1 MAVIKAG
8 SSQFPFHITD
18 IAALLRLN
26 IRRRGPDFLYVDCPL
41 CGDHRGKLYLKTSRD
56 VWHCNYCQE
65 SGGMLALY
73 AKVYGISNADAYR
86 EICEALQTGD
96 YAPEYWAIYTP
107 NVTRTS
113 IYENPSI
120 VASNDGAHW
129 EAPVGLTNPIDPQP
143 SSTRYHNCDA
153 DMIYNPE
160 MDAMM
165 GYWNWADDQAGGV
178 GAEVRLRISYDG
190 VHWGIPVTYDAQT
203 RTWTKP
209 TTEEERQVVSGP
221 TDFIPAVTSSAR
233 YDMLSPTFVYD
244 SFRDIFMMWSNNT
257 GDVGYNNGQSNFVEL
272 RYSDDGITW
281 GQPTRVN
288 NFLGTNESGQ
298 QLAPWHQDVQYV
310 PELKE
315 FLCISQ
321 CFSGGNPDGSVLH
334 FTKSK
339 DGLNWE
345 PVGNKP
351 LLSPG
356 EDGSWDDF
364 QIYRSSFYYDPGE
377 EVGNGMIRVWYSA
390 LQKNT
395 NNILVADSSGNKT
408 LQAKDQDDRIW
419 RIGYASN
426 SYIAMMKSLMNDSE
440 YTVPALIPGTSMTL
454 TRDNANAKV
463 YAGDTTTVQAS
474 FLPEDTSDQLVKFSS
489 SDPSVATVNQHGVV
503 TTISAG
509 TVNIIGETREGLTA
523 TLELTVEPNVFSLIP
538 QSTMTASATSEHA
551 STSEGPAAYVLDGNS
566 STIWHTAYNPKVDLP
581 QTLTVSFGQTRTVGR
596 YVYTPRQVGT
606 NGIVTQY
613 ELYAVQGGG
622 EAVLIASGSWAED
635 HTDKIVTFDPVDA
648 TAIQLK
654 VIAGAGGFGTA
665 AEINV
670 YEYTGET
677 PELTYHLVDDRDASL
692 IYSGTW
698 HNDSSSTFLNGT
710 ARYTSDTNASVSF
723 TFTGTAIQWYGQNDT
738 NFGTAKVYI
747 DGILA
752 ETVNVN
758 GPMISQK
765 LLFSRTGL
773 PAGEHTIL
781 VVCTSAT
788 IDVDYFAYAN

>member
-1 MAVIKAG
+1 MYKRLK
-8 SSQFPFHITD
+8 SKLL
-18 IAALLRLN
+18 AATL
-26 IRRRGPDFLYVDCPL
+26 
-41 CGDHRGKLYLKTSRD
+41 T
-56 VWHCNYCQE
+56 
-65 SGGMLALY
+65 LALIPSAFTCTALAAEVTDPPLVKAASY
-73 AKVYGISNADAYR
+73 QDFPAYY
-86 EICEALQTGD
+86 EDSHHLSDQVTHPDVVIMGEAWNG
-96 YAPEYWAIYTP
+96 YRYWAIYTP
-107 NVTRTS
+107 NVMRIS

-120 VASNDGAHW
+120 VASNDGVHW
-129 EAPVGLTNPIDPQP
+129 EVPNGLTNPIDPQP

-190 VHWGIPVTYDAQT
+190 VHWGVPVTYDAET

-315 FLCISQ
+315 FLCFSQ
-321 CFSGGNPDGSVLH
+321 CFSGRNPDGSVLH

-364 QIYRSSFYYDPGE
+364 QIYRSSFYYEPGE

-538 QSTMTASATSEHA
+538 QSTMTASATSEHS
-551 STSEGPAAYVLDGNS
+551 STSEGPASYVLDGNS

-581 QTLTVSFGQTRTVGR
+581 QTLTVSFNQTRTVGR

-613 ELYAVQGGG
+613 ELYAVQDGG

-635 HTDKIVTFDPVDA
+635 HTDKVVTFDPVDA

-670 YEYTGET
+670 YEYANET
-677 PELTYHLVDDRDASL
+677 PELTYHIVDDRDASL
-692 IYSGTW
+692 VYSGTW
-698 HNDSSSTFLNGT
+698 HDDSASTFLDGT
-710 ARYTSDTNASVSF
+710 ARYTSDANASVSF

-738 NFGTAKVYI
+738 NFGAAKVYI

-765 LLFSRTGL
+765 LLFSKTGL

-781 VVCTSAT
+781 VVRTSAT

>member
-1 MAVIKAG
+1 MYKRLK
-8 SSQFPFHITD
+8 SKLL
-18 IAALLRLN
+18 AATL
-26 IRRRGPDFLYVDCPL
+26 
-41 CGDHRGKLYLKTSRD
+41 T
-56 VWHCNYCQE
+56 
-65 SGGMLALY
+65 LALIPSAFTCTALAAEVTDPPLVKAASY
-73 AKVYGISNADAYR
+73 QDFPAYY
-86 EICEALQTGD
+86 EDSHHLSDQVTHPDVVIMGEAWNG
-96 YAPEYWAIYTP
+96 YRYWAIYTP
-107 NVTRTS
+107 NVMRIS

-120 VASNDGAHW
+120 VASNDGVHW
-129 EAPVGLTNPIDPQP
+129 EVPNGLTNPIDPQP

-190 VHWGIPVTYDAQT
+190 VHWGVPVTYDAET

-315 FLCISQ
+315 FLCFSQ
-321 CFSGGNPDGSVLH
+321 CFSGRNPDGSVLH

-364 QIYRSSFYYDPGE
+364 QIYRSSFYYEPGE

-538 QSTMTASATSEHA
+538 QSTMTASATSEHS
-551 STSEGPAAYVLDGNS
+551 STSEGPASYVLDGNS
-566 STIWHTAYNPKVDLP
+566 STIWHTAYNPKVNLP
-581 QTLTVSFGQTRTVGR
+581 QTLTVSFNQTRTVGR

-613 ELYAVQGGG
+613 ELYAVQDGG

-635 HTDKIVTFDPVDA
+635 HTDKVVTFDPVDA

-670 YEYTGET
+670 YEYANVT
-677 PELTYHLVDDRDASL
+677 PELTYHIVDDRDASL
-692 IYSGTW
+692 VYSGTW
-698 HNDSSSTFLNGT
+698 HDDSASTFLDGT
-710 ARYTSDTNASVSF
+710 ARYTSDANASVSF

-765 LLFSRTGL
+765 ILFSKTGL

-781 VVCTSAT
+781 VVRTSAT

>member
-1 MAVIKAG
+1 
-8 SSQFPFHITD
+8 
-18 IAALLRLN
+18 
-26 IRRRGPDFLYVDCPL
+26 
-41 CGDHRGKLYLKTSRD
+41 
-56 VWHCNYCQE
+56 
-65 SGGMLALY
+65 
-73 AKVYGISNADAYR
+73 
-86 EICEALQTGD
+86 
-96 YAPEYWAIYTP
+96 
-107 NVTRTS
+107 
-113 IYENPSI
+113 
-120 VASNDGAHW
+120 
-129 EAPVGLTNPIDPQP
+129 
-143 SSTRYHNCDA
+143 
-153 DMIYNPE
+153 
-160 MDAMM
+160 
-165 GYWNWADDQAGGV
+165 
-178 GAEVRLRISYDG
+178 
-190 VHWGIPVTYDAQT
+190 
-203 RTWTKP
+203 
-209 TTEEERQVVSGP
+209 
-221 TDFIPAVTSSAR
+221 
-233 YDMLSPTFVYD
+233 MLSPTFVYD

-551 STSEGPAAYVLDGNS
+551 STSEGPASYVLDGNS

>member
-551 STSEGPAAYVLDGNS
+551 STSEGPASYVLDGNS

-648 TAIQLK
+648 ILMQLAGIHRMLGF
-654 VIAGAGGFGTA
+654 VERLLGLFTLFRVYGAGRNRLLILVKLAGVLPLLLGSGLRTGMGVAVCVRPADGRLRLLRLNDIFLRRCRAHSIARDFAACHADESA
-665 AEINV
+665 AEKACRCRASDPRFSGRRNRTV
-670 YEYTGET
+670 TAVASQCAADRAGRG
-677 PELTYHLVDDRDASL
+677 VDGAHGD
-692 IYSGTW
+692 
-698 HNDSSSTFLNGT
+698 HCF
-710 ARYTSDTNASVSF
+710 
-723 TFTGTAIQWYGQNDT
+723 
-738 NFGTAKVYI
+738 
-747 DGILA
+747 
-752 ETVNVN
+752 
-758 GPMISQK
+758 
-765 LLFSRTGL
+765 
-773 PAGEHTIL
+773 
-781 VVCTSAT
+781 
-788 IDVDYFAYAN
+788 

>member
-1 MAVIKAG
+1 MTA
-8 SSQFPFHITD
+8 
-18 IAALLRLN
+18 
-26 IRRRGPDFLYVDCPL
+26 
-41 CGDHRGKLYLKTSRD
+41 
-56 VWHCNYCQE
+56 W
-65 SGGMLALY
+65 
-73 AKVYGISNADAYR
+73 
-86 EICEALQTGD
+86 
-96 YAPEYWAIYTP
+96 
-107 NVTRTS
+107 
-113 IYENPSI
+113 
-120 VASNDGAHW
+120 
-129 EAPVGLTNPIDPQP
+129 
-143 SSTRYHNCDA
+143 
-153 DMIYNPE
+153 
-160 MDAMM
+160 
-165 GYWNWADDQAGGV
+165 
-178 GAEVRLRISYDG
+178 
-190 VHWGIPVTYDAQT
+190 YDAQT

-356 EDGSWDDF
+356 EDG
-364 QIYRSSFYYDPGE
+364 
-377 EVGNGMIRVWYSA
+377 
-390 LQKNT
+390 
-395 NNILVADSSGNKT
+395 
-408 LQAKDQDDRIW
+408 
-419 RIGYASN
+419 
-426 SYIAMMKSLMNDSE
+426 
-440 YTVPALIPGTSMTL
+440 
-454 TRDNANAKV
+454 
-463 YAGDTTTVQAS
+463 
-474 FLPEDTSDQLVKFSS
+474 
-489 SDPSVATVNQHGVV
+489 
-503 TTISAG
+503 
-509 TVNIIGETREGLTA
+509 
-523 TLELTVEPNVFSLIP
+523 
-538 QSTMTASATSEHA
+538 
-551 STSEGPAAYVLDGNS
+551 
-566 STIWHTAYNPKVDLP
+566 
-581 QTLTVSFGQTRTVGR
+581 
-596 YVYTPRQVGT
+596 
-606 NGIVTQY
+606 
-613 ELYAVQGGG
+613 
-622 EAVLIASGSWAED
+622 
-635 HTDKIVTFDPVDA
+635 
-648 TAIQLK
+648 
-654 VIAGAGGFGTA
+654 
-665 AEINV
+665 
-670 YEYTGET
+670 
-677 PELTYHLVDDRDASL
+677 
-692 IYSGTW
+692 
-698 HNDSSSTFLNGT
+698 
-710 ARYTSDTNASVSF
+710 
-723 TFTGTAIQWYGQNDT
+723 TAIQWYGQNDT

>member
-1 MAVIKAG
+1 M
-8 SSQFPFHITD
+8 
-18 IAALLRLN
+18 
-26 IRRRGPDFLYVDCPL
+26 
-41 CGDHRGKLYLKTSRD
+41 
-56 VWHCNYCQE
+56 
-65 SGGMLALY
+65 
-73 AKVYGISNADAYR
+73 
-86 EICEALQTGD
+86 
-96 YAPEYWAIYTP
+96 
-107 NVTRTS
+107 
-113 IYENPSI
+113 
-120 VASNDGAHW
+120 
-129 EAPVGLTNPIDPQP
+129 
-143 SSTRYHNCDA
+143 
-153 DMIYNPE
+153 
-160 MDAMM
+160 
-165 GYWNWADDQAGGV
+165 
-178 GAEVRLRISYDG
+178 
-190 VHWGIPVTYDAQT
+190 
-203 RTWTKP
+203 
-209 TTEEERQVVSGP
+209 
-221 TDFIPAVTSSAR
+221 
-233 YDMLSPTFVYD
+233 
-244 SFRDIFMMWSNNT
+244 
-257 GDVGYNNGQSNFVEL
+257 
-272 RYSDDGITW
+272 
-281 GQPTRVN
+281 
-288 NFLGTNESGQ
+288 
-298 QLAPWHQDVQYV
+298 
-310 PELKE
+310 
-315 FLCISQ
+315 
-321 CFSGGNPDGSVLH
+321 
-334 FTKSK
+334 
-339 DGLNWE
+339 
-345 PVGNKP
+345 
-351 LLSPG
+351 
-356 EDGSWDDF
+356 
-364 QIYRSSFYYDPGE
+364 
-377 EVGNGMIRVWYSA
+377 WYSA

-426 SYIAMMKSLMNDSE
+426 NYTAMMKSLMNDSE
-440 YTVPALIPGTSMTL
+440 YTVPALVAGTSMAL
-454 TRDNANAKV
+454 TTDAANAKV
-463 YAGDTTTVQAS
+463 YMGETATVCAS
-474 FLPEDTSDQLVKFSS
+474 FLPANTSDQLVKFST
-489 SDPSVATVNQHGVV
+489 SDTTVATVNQQGIV
-503 TTISAG
+503 TPVSTGS
-509 TVNIIGETREGLTA
+509 VSIIGQTQEGLTA

-551 STSEGPAAYVLDGNS
+551 STSEGPASYVLDGNS

-581 QTLTVSFGQTRTVGR
+581 QTLTVSFNQTRTVGR

-622 EAVLIASGSWAED
+622 EAVLIASGGWAED

>member
-1 MAVIKAG
+1 MYKRLKSKLLA
-8 SSQFPFHITD
+8 
-18 IAALLRLN
+18 AAL
-26 IRRRGPDFLYVDCPL
+26 
-41 CGDHRGKLYLKTSRD
+41 T
-56 VWHCNYCQE
+56 
-65 SGGMLALY
+65 LALIPSTFTCTALAAEVTDPPLVKATGY
-73 AKVYGISNADAYR
+73 QDFPAYYEDSHHLPNQVTHPDVVVR
-86 EICEALQTGD
+86 DEAWNG
-96 YAPEYWAIYTP
+96 YRYWAIYTP

-551 STSEGPAAYVLDGNS
+551 STSEGPVSYVLDGNS

-698 HNDSSSTFLNGT
+698 HNDSSTTFLNGT

>member
-1 MAVIKAG
+1 MYKRLKSKLLA
-8 SSQFPFHITD
+8 
-18 IAALLRLN
+18 AAL
-26 IRRRGPDFLYVDCPL
+26 
-41 CGDHRGKLYLKTSRD
+41 T
-56 VWHCNYCQE
+56 
-65 SGGMLALY
+65 LALIPSAFTCTALAAEVTDPPLVKAASY
-73 AKVYGISNADAYR
+73 QDFPAYY
-86 EICEALQTGD
+86 EDSHHLSDQVTHPDVVIMGEAWNG
-96 YAPEYWAIYTP
+96 YRYWAIYTP
-107 NVTRTS
+107 NVMRIS

-120 VASNDGAHW
+120 VASNDGVHW
-129 EAPVGLTNPIDPQP
+129 EVPNGLTNPIDPQP

-190 VHWGIPVTYDAQT
+190 VHWGVPVTYDAET

-272 RYSDDGITW
+272 RYSEDGITW
-281 GQPTRVN
+281 GAPTRVN

-315 FLCISQ
+315 FLCFSQ
-321 CFSGGNPDGSVLH
+321 CFSGRNPDGSVLH

-345 PVGNKP
+345 PVGNRP

-364 QIYRSSFYYDPGE
+364 QIYRSSFYYEPGE

-426 SYIAMMKSLMNDSE
+426 SYTAMMKSLMNDSE

-551 STSEGPAAYVLDGNS
+551 STSEGPASYVLDGNS

-581 QTLTVSFGQTRTVGR
+581 QTLTVSFNQTRTVGR

-613 ELYAVQGGG
+613 ELYAVQGSG

-723 TFTGTAIQWYGQNDT
+723 AFTGTAIQWYGQNDT

-765 LLFSRTGL
+765 RLFSRTGL

>member
-1 MAVIKAG
+1 MYKRLKSKLLAAVL
-8 SSQFPFHITD
+8 T
-18 IAALLRLN
+18 
-26 IRRRGPDFLYVDCPL
+26 
-41 CGDHRGKLYLKTSRD
+41 
-56 VWHCNYCQE
+56 
-65 SGGMLALY
+65 LALIPSAFTCTALAAEVTDPPLVKATGY
-73 AKVYGISNADAYR
+73 QDFPAYYEDSHHLPNQVTHPDVVVR
-86 EICEALQTGD
+86 GAAWNG
-96 YAPEYWAIYTP
+96 YRYWAIYTP

-244 SFRDIFMMWSNNT
+244 SFRDVFMMWSNNT

-272 RYSDDGITW
+272 RYSNDGITW
-281 GQPTRVN
+281 GAPTRVN
-288 NFLGTNESGQ
+288 NFLGTNERGQ

-364 QIYRSSFYYDPGE
+364 QIYRSSFYYEPGQ
-377 EVGNGMIRVWYSA
+377 EVGNGTIRVWYSA

-454 TRDNANAKV
+454 TTDAANAKI
-463 YAGDTTTVQAS
+463 YMGETATVCAS
-474 FLPEDTSDQLVKFSS
+474 FLPANTSDQLVKFST
-489 SDPSVATVNQHGVV
+489 SDTTVATVNQQGIV
-503 TTISAG
+503 TPVSTGS
-509 TVNIIGETREGLTA
+509 VSIIGQTQEGLTA

-551 STSEGPAAYVLDGNS
+551 STSEGPASYVLDGDS

-581 QTLTVSFGQTRTVGR
+581 QTLTVSFNRTRTVGR

-613 ELYAVQGGG
+613 ELYAVQETGTS
-622 EAVLIASGSWAED
+622 VLIASGNWAED
-635 HTDKIVTFDPVDA
+635 RTDKVVTFNPIDA

-670 YEYTGET
+670 YEYIGET

-781 VVCTSAT
+781 VVRTSAT

>member
-1 MAVIKAG
+1 MYKRLKSKLLA
-8 SSQFPFHITD
+8 
-18 IAALLRLN
+18 AAL
-26 IRRRGPDFLYVDCPL
+26 
-41 CGDHRGKLYLKTSRD
+41 T
-56 VWHCNYCQE
+56 
-65 SGGMLALY
+65 LALIPSTFTCTALAAEVTDPPLVKATGY
-73 AKVYGISNADAYR
+73 QDFPAYYEDSHHLPNQVTHPDVVVR
-86 EICEALQTGD
+86 DEAWNG
-96 YAPEYWAIYTP
+96 YRYWAIYTP

-551 STSEGPAAYVLDGNS
+551 STSEGPASYVLDGNS

-765 LLFSRTGL
+765 LLFNRTGL

>member
-1 MAVIKAG
+1 MYKRLKSKLLAV
-8 SSQFPFHITD
+8 
-18 IAALLRLN
+18 AL
-26 IRRRGPDFLYVDCPL
+26 
-41 CGDHRGKLYLKTSRD
+41 T
-56 VWHCNYCQE
+56 
-65 SGGMLALY
+65 LALIPSAFTCTALAAEVTDPPLVKAAGY
-73 AKVYGISNADAYR
+73 QDFPAYY
-86 EICEALQTGD
+86 EDSHHLSDQVTHPDVVIMGEAWNG
-96 YAPEYWAIYTP
+96 YRYWAIYTP
-107 NVTRTS
+107 NVMRIS

-120 VASNDGAHW
+120 VASNDGVHW
-129 EAPVGLTNPIDPQP
+129 EVPNGLTNPIDPQP

-190 VHWGIPVTYDAQT
+190 VHWGVPVTYDAET

-315 FLCISQ
+315 FLCFSQ
-321 CFSGGNPDGSVLH
+321 CFSGRNPDGSVLH

-345 PVGNKP
+345 PVGNRP

-364 QIYRSSFYYDPGE
+364 QIYRSSFYYEPGE

-426 SYIAMMKSLMNDSE
+426 SYIAMMRSLMNDSE

-551 STSEGPAAYVLDGNS
+551 STSEGPASYVLDGNS

-581 QTLTVSFGQTRTVGR
+581 QTLTVSFNQTRTVGR

-613 ELYAVQGGG
+613 ELYAVQDGG

>member
-1 MAVIKAG
+1 MYKRLKSKLLA
-8 SSQFPFHITD
+8 
-18 IAALLRLN
+18 AAL
-26 IRRRGPDFLYVDCPL
+26 
-41 CGDHRGKLYLKTSRD
+41 T
-56 VWHCNYCQE
+56 
-65 SGGMLALY
+65 LALIPSTFTCTALAAEVTDPPLVKATGY
-73 AKVYGISNADAYR
+73 QDFPAYYEDSHHLPNQVTHPDVVVR
-86 EICEALQTGD
+86 DEAWNG
-96 YAPEYWAIYTP
+96 YRYWAIYTP

-440 YTVPALIPGTSMTL
+440 Y
-454 TRDNANAKV
+454 
-463 YAGDTTTVQAS
+463 
-474 FLPEDTSDQLVKFSS
+474 
-489 SDPSVATVNQHGVV
+489 
-503 TTISAG
+503 
-509 TVNIIGETREGLTA
+509 
-523 TLELTVEPNVFSLIP
+523 
-538 QSTMTASATSEHA
+538 
-551 STSEGPAAYVLDGNS
+551 
-566 STIWHTAYNPKVDLP
+566 
-581 QTLTVSFGQTRTVGR
+581 
-596 YVYTPRQVGT
+596 
-606 NGIVTQY
+606 
-613 ELYAVQGGG
+613 
-622 EAVLIASGSWAED
+622 AE
-635 HTDKIVTFDPVDA
+635 
-648 TAIQLK
+648 
-654 VIAGAGGFGTA
+654 
-665 AEINV
+665 
-670 YEYTGET
+670 
-677 PELTYHLVDDRDASL
+677 
-692 IYSGTW
+692 
-698 HNDSSSTFLNGT
+698 
-710 ARYTSDTNASVSF
+710 F
-723 TFTGTAIQWYGQNDT
+723 TFTGTAVRVYAEMSFNFGTADVYLDGELVENVILYGQAATGQLMFERTGLTDGEHTIRFARNAWNINLDYFSYLPSEQEENVIVDAMDNRITYTGSWNDDQNDSFQNGTARYASGAGATAEFAFNGTAIRWYGQHDT
-738 NFGTAKVYI
+738 NFGTARVYI
-747 DGILA
+747 DDVLIQ
-752 ETVNVN
+752 EVNVN
-758 GPMISQK
+758 GAFEAQQ
-765 LLFSRTGL
+765 LLFERTGL
-773 PAGEHTIL
+773 SAGSHVLRIVCESPVIDIDYL
-781 VVCTSAT
+781 VYSNET
-788 IDVDYFAYAN
+788 

>member
-1 MAVIKAG
+1 MYKRLKSKLLA
-8 SSQFPFHITD
+8 
-18 IAALLRLN
+18 AAL
-26 IRRRGPDFLYVDCPL
+26 
-41 CGDHRGKLYLKTSRD
+41 T
-56 VWHCNYCQE
+56 
-65 SGGMLALY
+65 LALIPSTFTCTALAAEVTDPPLVKATGY
-73 AKVYGISNADAYR
+73 QDFPAYYEDSHHLPNQVTHPDVVVR
-86 EICEALQTGD
+86 DEAWNG
-96 YAPEYWAIYTP
+96 YRYWAIYTP

-551 STSEGPAAYVLDGNS
+551 STSEGPASYVLDGNS

-692 IYSGTW
+692 IYSGT
-698 HNDSSSTFLNGT
+698 
-710 ARYTSDTNASVSF
+710 
-723 TFTGTAIQWYGQNDT
+723 
-738 NFGTAKVYI
+738 
-747 DGILA
+747 
-752 ETVNVN
+752 
-758 GPMISQK
+758 
-765 LLFSRTGL
+765 
-773 PAGEHTIL
+773 
-781 VVCTSAT
+781 
-788 IDVDYFAYAN
+788 

>member
-1 MAVIKAG
+1 MYKRLKSKLLA
-8 SSQFPFHITD
+8 
-18 IAALLRLN
+18 AAL
-26 IRRRGPDFLYVDCPL
+26 
-41 CGDHRGKLYLKTSRD
+41 T
-56 VWHCNYCQE
+56 
-65 SGGMLALY
+65 LALIPSAFTCTALAAEVTDPPLVKATGY
-73 AKVYGISNADAYR
+73 QDFPAYYEDSHHLPNQVTHPDVVVRDAAWNGYR
-86 EICEALQTGD
+86 
-96 YAPEYWAIYTP
+96 YWAIYTP

-120 VASNDGAHW
+120 VASNDGVHW

-272 RYSDDGITW
+272 RYSNDGITW
-281 GQPTRVN
+281 GAPTRVN

-364 QIYRSSFYYDPGE
+364 QIYRSSFYYEPGE
-377 EVGNGMIRVWYSA
+377 EVGNGTIRVWYSA

-426 SYIAMMKSLMNDSE
+426 SYTAMMKSLMNDSE

-463 YAGDTTTVQAS
+463 YAGDMTTVQAS

-523 TLELTVEPNVFSLIP
+523 TLELAVEPNVFSLIP

-551 STSEGPAAYVLDGNS
+551 STSEGPASYVLDGNS

-581 QTLTVSFGQTRTVGR
+581 QTLTVSF
-596 YVYTPRQVGT
+596 
-606 NGIVTQY
+606 N
-613 ELYAVQGGG
+613 
-622 EAVLIASGSWAED
+622 
-635 HTDKIVTFDPVDA
+635 
-648 TAIQLK
+648 
-654 VIAGAGGFGTA
+654 
-665 AEINV
+665 
-670 YEYTGET
+670 
-677 PELTYHLVDDRDASL
+677 
-692 IYSGTW
+692 
-698 HNDSSSTFLNGT
+698 
-710 ARYTSDTNASVSF
+710 
-723 TFTGTAIQWYGQNDT
+723 
-738 NFGTAKVYI
+738 
-747 DGILA
+747 
-752 ETVNVN
+752 
-758 GPMISQK
+758 
-765 LLFSRTGL
+765 
-773 PAGEHTIL
+773 
-781 VVCTSAT
+781 
-788 IDVDYFAYAN
+788 

>member
-1 MAVIKAG
+1 MYKRLKSKLLA
-8 SSQFPFHITD
+8 
-18 IAALLRLN
+18 AAL
-26 IRRRGPDFLYVDCPL
+26 
-41 CGDHRGKLYLKTSRD
+41 T
-56 VWHCNYCQE
+56 
-65 SGGMLALY
+65 LALIPSTFTCTALAAEVTDPPLVKATGY
-73 AKVYGISNADAYR
+73 QDFPAYYEDSHHLPNQVTHPDVVVR
-86 EICEALQTGD
+86 DEAWNG
-96 YAPEYWAIYTP
+96 YRYWAIYTP

-120 VASNDGAHW
+120 VASNDGVHW

-281 GQPTRVN
+281 GAPTRVN
-288 NFLGTNESGQ
+288 NFLGTNEVGQ

-551 STSEGPAAYVLDGNS
+551 STSEGPASYVLDGNS

-581 QTLTVSFGQTRTVGR
+581 QTLTVSFNQTRTVGR

-613 ELYAVQGGG
+613 ELYAVQDGG
-622 EAVLIASGSWAED
+622 EAVLIASGGWAED
-635 HTDKIVTFDPVDA
+635 HTDKVVTFDPVDA

-677 PELTYHLVDDRDASL
+677 PKLTYHFVDDRDASL
-692 IYSGTW
+692 VYSGTW
-698 HNDSSSTFLNGT
+698 HDDSGSTFLNGT
-710 ARYTSDTNASVSF
+710 ARYTSDANASVSF

-738 NFGTAKVYI
+738 NFGTANVYI
-747 DGILA
+747 DGVLV
-752 ETVNVN
+752 ETVNVY
-758 GPMISQK
+758 GSMASQK

-773 PAGEHTIL
+773 TAGEHTIRI
-781 VVCTSAT
+781 VRASAT

>member
-1 MAVIKAG
+1 MYKRLKSKLLA
-8 SSQFPFHITD
+8 
-18 IAALLRLN
+18 AAL
-26 IRRRGPDFLYVDCPL
+26 
-41 CGDHRGKLYLKTSRD
+41 T
-56 VWHCNYCQE
+56 
-65 SGGMLALY
+65 LALIPSTFTCTALAAEVTDPPLVKATGY
-73 AKVYGISNADAYR
+73 QDFPAYYEDSHHLPNQVTHPDVVVR
-86 EICEALQTGD
+86 DEAWNG
-96 YAPEYWAIYTP
+96 YRYWAIYTP

-129 EAPVGLTNPIDPQP
+129 ESPVGLTNPIDPQP

-551 STSEGPAAYVLDGNS
+551 STSEGPASYVLDGNS

-581 QTLTVSFGQTRTVGR
+581 QILTVSFGQTRTVGR

>member
-1 MAVIKAG
+1 MYKRLKSKLLA
-8 SSQFPFHITD
+8 
-18 IAALLRLN
+18 AAL
-26 IRRRGPDFLYVDCPL
+26 
-41 CGDHRGKLYLKTSRD
+41 T
-56 VWHCNYCQE
+56 
-65 SGGMLALY
+65 LALIPSTFTCTALAAEVTDPPLVKATGY
-73 AKVYGISNADAYR
+73 QDFPAYYEDSHHLPNQVTHPDVVVR
-86 EICEALQTGD
+86 DEAWNG
-96 YAPEYWAIYTP
+96 YRYWAIYTP

-551 STSEGPAAYVLDGNS
+551 STSEGPASYVLDGNS

-710 ARYTSDTNASVSF
+710 A
-723 TFTGTAIQWYGQNDT
+723 
-738 NFGTAKVYI
+738 
-747 DGILA
+747 
-752 ETVNVN
+752 
-758 GPMISQK
+758 
-765 LLFSRTGL
+765 
-773 PAGEHTIL
+773 
-781 VVCTSAT
+781 
-788 IDVDYFAYAN
+788 

>member
-1 MAVIKAG
+1 MYKRLKSKLLA
-8 SSQFPFHITD
+8 
-18 IAALLRLN
+18 AAL
-26 IRRRGPDFLYVDCPL
+26 
-41 CGDHRGKLYLKTSRD
+41 T
-56 VWHCNYCQE
+56 
-65 SGGMLALY
+65 LALIPSTFTCTALAAEVTDPPLVKATGY
-73 AKVYGISNADAYR
+73 QDFPAYYEDSHHLPNQVTHPDVVVR
-86 EICEALQTGD
+86 DEAWNG
-96 YAPEYWAIYTP
+96 YRYWAIYTP

-120 VASNDGAHW
+120 VASNDGVHW

-551 STSEGPAAYVLDGNS
+551 STSEGPASYVLDGNS

>member
-1 MAVIKAG
+1 MYKRLKSKLLA
-8 SSQFPFHITD
+8 
-18 IAALLRLN
+18 AAL
-26 IRRRGPDFLYVDCPL
+26 
-41 CGDHRGKLYLKTSRD
+41 T
-56 VWHCNYCQE
+56 
-65 SGGMLALY
+65 LALIPSTFTCTALAAEVTDPPLVKATGY
-73 AKVYGISNADAYR
+73 QDFPAYYEDSHHLPNQVTHPDVVVR
-86 EICEALQTGD
+86 DEAWNG
-96 YAPEYWAIYTP
+96 YRYWAIYTP

-489 SDPSVATVNQHGVV
+489 NDPSVATVNQHGVV

-551 STSEGPAAYVLDGNS
+551 STSEGPASYVLDGNS

>member
-1 MAVIKAG
+1 MYKRLKSKLLAV
-8 SSQFPFHITD
+8 
-18 IAALLRLN
+18 AL
-26 IRRRGPDFLYVDCPL
+26 
-41 CGDHRGKLYLKTSRD
+41 T
-56 VWHCNYCQE
+56 
-65 SGGMLALY
+65 LALIPSAFTCTALAAEVTDPPLVKAAGY
-73 AKVYGISNADAYR
+73 QDFPAYY
-86 EICEALQTGD
+86 EDSHHLSDQVTHPDVVIMGEAWNG
-96 YAPEYWAIYTP
+96 YRYWAIYTP
-107 NVTRTS
+107 NVMRIS

-120 VASNDGAHW
+120 VASNDGVHW
-129 EAPVGLTNPIDPQP
+129 EVPNGLTNPIDPQP

-190 VHWGIPVTYDAQT
+190 VHWGVPVTYDAET

-281 GQPTRVN
+281 GQPTRIN

-315 FLCISQ
+315 FLCFSQ
-321 CFSGGNPDGSVLH
+321 CFSGRNPDGSVLH

-345 PVGNKP
+345 PVGNRP

-364 QIYRSSFYYDPGE
+364 QIYRSSFYYEPGE

-426 SYIAMMKSLMNDSE
+426 SYIAMMRSLMNDSE

-551 STSEGPAAYVLDGNS
+551 STSEGPASYVLDGNS

-581 QTLTVSFGQTRTVGR
+581 QTLTVSFNQTRTVGR

-613 ELYAVQGGG
+613 ELYAVQDGG

-765 LLFSRTGL
+765 LLFNRTGL

>member
-1 MAVIKAG
+1 MYKRLKSKLLA
-8 SSQFPFHITD
+8 
-18 IAALLRLN
+18 AAL
-26 IRRRGPDFLYVDCPL
+26 
-41 CGDHRGKLYLKTSRD
+41 T
-56 VWHCNYCQE
+56 
-65 SGGMLALY
+65 LALIPSAFTCTALAAEVTDPPLVKATGY
-73 AKVYGISNADAYR
+73 QDFPAYYEDSHHLPNQVTHPDVVVRDAAWNGYR
-86 EICEALQTGD
+86 
-96 YAPEYWAIYTP
+96 YWAIYTP

-120 VASNDGAHW
+120 VASNDGVHW

-143 SSTRYHNCDA
+143 SSTRHHNCDA

-272 RYSDDGITW
+272 RYSNDGITW
-281 GQPTRVN
+281 GAPTRVN

-364 QIYRSSFYYDPGE
+364 QIYRSSFYYEPGE
-377 EVGNGMIRVWYSA
+377 EVGNGTIRVWYSA

-426 SYIAMMKSLMNDSE
+426 SYTAMMKSLMNDSE

-463 YAGDTTTVQAS
+463 YAGDMTTVQAS

-523 TLELTVEPNVFSLIP
+523 TLELAVEPNVFSLIP

-551 STSEGPAAYVLDGNS
+551 STSEGPASYVLDGNS

-581 QTLTVSFGQTRTVGR
+581 QTLTVSFNQTRTVGR

-613 ELYAVQGGG
+613 ELYAVQDGG

-635 HTDKIVTFDPVDA
+635 HTDKVVTFDPVDA

-654 VIAGAGGFGTA
+654 VIAGAGDFGTA

-670 YEYTGET
+670 YEYANET
-677 PELTYHLVDDRDASL
+677 PELTYHIVDDRDASL
-692 IYSGTW
+692 GYSGTW
-698 HNDSSSTFLNGT
+698 HDDSASTFLDGT

-758 GPMISQK
+758 GTMTSQK

>member
-1 MAVIKAG
+1 
-8 SSQFPFHITD
+8 
-18 IAALLRLN
+18 
-26 IRRRGPDFLYVDCPL
+26 
-41 CGDHRGKLYLKTSRD
+41 
-56 VWHCNYCQE
+56 
-65 SGGMLALY
+65 
-73 AKVYGISNADAYR
+73 
-86 EICEALQTGD
+86 
-96 YAPEYWAIYTP
+96 
-107 NVTRTS
+107 
-113 IYENPSI
+113 
-120 VASNDGAHW
+120 
-129 EAPVGLTNPIDPQP
+129 
-143 SSTRYHNCDA
+143 
-153 DMIYNPE
+153 MIYNPE

-190 VHWGIPVTYDAQT
+190 VHWGVPVTYDAET

-315 FLCISQ
+315 FLCFSQ
-321 CFSGGNPDGSVLH
+321 CFSGRNPDGSVLH

-345 PVGNKP
+345 PVGNRP

-364 QIYRSSFYYDPGE
+364 QIYRSSFYYEPGE

-551 STSEGPAAYVLDGNS
+551 STSEGPASYVLDGNS

-581 QTLTVSFGQTRTVGR
+581 QTLTVSFNQTRTVGR

-613 ELYAVQGGG
+613 ELYAVQDGG

-710 ARYTSDTNASVSF
+710 ARYTSDANASVSF

-752 ETVNVN
+752 ETVNVS

>member
-1 MAVIKAG
+1 MYKRLKSKLLA
-8 SSQFPFHITD
+8 
-18 IAALLRLN
+18 AAL
-26 IRRRGPDFLYVDCPL
+26 
-41 CGDHRGKLYLKTSRD
+41 T
-56 VWHCNYCQE
+56 
-65 SGGMLALY
+65 LALIPSTFTCTALAAEVTDPPLVKATGY
-73 AKVYGISNADAYR
+73 QDFPAYYEDSHHLPNQVTHPDVVVR
-86 EICEALQTGD
+86 DEAWNG
-96 YAPEYWAIYTP
+96 YRYWAIYTP

-221 TDFIPAVTSSAR
+221 TDFIPAITSSAR

-551 STSEGPAAYVLDGNS
+551 STSEGPASYVLDGNS

-581 QTLTVSFGQTRTVGR
+581 QTLTVSFNQTRTVGR

-613 ELYAVQGGG
+613 ELYAVQDGG

-654 VIAGAGGFGTA
+654 VIAGAGGFWHGS
-665 AEINV
+665 
-670 YEYTGET
+670 
-677 PELTYHLVDDRDASL
+677 RDQCL
-692 IYSGTW
+692 
-698 HNDSSSTFLNGT
+698 
-710 ARYTSDTNASVSF
+710 
-723 TFTGTAIQWYGQNDT
+723 
-738 NFGTAKVYI
+738 
-747 DGILA
+747 
-752 ETVNVN
+752 
-758 GPMISQK
+758 
-765 LLFSRTGL
+765 
-773 PAGEHTIL
+773 
-781 VVCTSAT
+781 
-788 IDVDYFAYAN
+788 

>member
-1 MAVIKAG
+1 MYKRLKSKLLA
-8 SSQFPFHITD
+8 
-18 IAALLRLN
+18 AAL
-26 IRRRGPDFLYVDCPL
+26 
-41 CGDHRGKLYLKTSRD
+41 T
-56 VWHCNYCQE
+56 
-65 SGGMLALY
+65 LALIPSAFTWTALAAEVTDPPLVKAASY
-73 AKVYGISNADAYR
+73 QDFPAYY
-86 EICEALQTGD
+86 EDSHHLSDQVTHPDVVIMDEAWNG
-96 YAPEYWAIYTP
+96 YRYWAIYTP
-107 NVTRTS
+107 NVMRIS

-120 VASNDGAHW
+120 VASNDGVHW
-129 EAPVGLTNPIDPQP
+129 EVPNGLTNPIDPQP

-190 VHWGIPVTYDAQT
+190 VHWGVPVTYDAET

-272 RYSDDGITW
+272 CYSDDGITW
-281 GQPTRVN
+281 GAPTRVN

-315 FLCISQ
+315 FLCFSQ
-321 CFSGGNPDGSVLH
+321 CFSGRNPDGSVLH

-364 QIYRSSFYYDPGE
+364 QIYRSSFYYEPGE
-377 EVGNGMIRVWYSA
+377 EVGNGTIRVWYSA

-426 SYIAMMKSLMNDSE
+426 SYTAMMKSLMNDSE

-454 TRDNANAKV
+454 TRDTANAKI

-503 TTISAG
+503 TAISAG

-551 STSEGPAAYVLDGNS
+551 STSEGPASYVLDGNS

-581 QTLTVSFGQTRTVGR
+581 QTLTVSFNQTRTVGR

-613 ELYAVQGGG
+613 ELYAVQDGG

-635 HTDKIVTFDPVDA
+635 HTDKVVTFDPVDA

-654 VIAGAGGFGTA
+654 VIAGVGGFGTA

-670 YEYTGET
+670 YEYANET
-677 PELTYHLVDDRDASL
+677 PELTYHIVDDRDASL
-692 IYSGTW
+692 VYSGTW
-698 HNDSSSTFLNGT
+698 HDDSASTFLDGT

-758 GPMISQK
+758 GTMTSQK

-773 PAGEHTIL
+773 SAGEHTIL
-781 VVCTSAT
+781 VVRASAT

>member
-1 MAVIKAG
+1 MYKRLKSKLLA
-8 SSQFPFHITD
+8 
-18 IAALLRLN
+18 AAL
-26 IRRRGPDFLYVDCPL
+26 
-41 CGDHRGKLYLKTSRD
+41 T
-56 VWHCNYCQE
+56 
-65 SGGMLALY
+65 LALIPSTFTCTALAAEVTDPPLVKATGY
-73 AKVYGISNADAYR
+73 QDFPAYYEDSHHLPNQVTHPDVVVR
-86 EICEALQTGD
+86 DEAWNG
-96 YAPEYWAIYTP
+96 YRYWAIYTP

-221 TDFIPAVTSSAR
+221 TDFIPAITSSAR

-463 YAGDTTTVQAS
+463 YAGDTTAVQAS

-551 STSEGPAAYVLDGNS
+551 STSEGPASYVLDGNS

-581 QTLTVSFGQTRTVGR
+581 QTLTVSFNQTRTVGR

-613 ELYAVQGGG
+613 ELYAVQDGG

-635 HTDKIVTFDPVDA
+635 HTDKVVTFDPVDA

>member
-1 MAVIKAG
+1 MYKRLKSKLLA
-8 SSQFPFHITD
+8 
-18 IAALLRLN
+18 AAL
-26 IRRRGPDFLYVDCPL
+26 
-41 CGDHRGKLYLKTSRD
+41 T
-56 VWHCNYCQE
+56 
-65 SGGMLALY
+65 LALIPSTFTCTALAAEVTDPPLVKATGY
-73 AKVYGISNADAYR
+73 QDFPAYYEDSHHLPNQATHPDVVVR
-86 EICEALQTGD
+86 DEAWNG
-96 YAPEYWAIYTP
+96 YRYWAIYTP

-551 STSEGPAAYVLDGNS
+551 STSEGPASYVLDGNS

>member
-1 MAVIKAG
+1 MYKRLKSKLLA
-8 SSQFPFHITD
+8 
-18 IAALLRLN
+18 AAL
-26 IRRRGPDFLYVDCPL
+26 
-41 CGDHRGKLYLKTSRD
+41 T
-56 VWHCNYCQE
+56 
-65 SGGMLALY
+65 LALIPSAFTWTALAAEVTDPPLVKAASY
-73 AKVYGISNADAYR
+73 QDFPAYY
-86 EICEALQTGD
+86 EDSHHLSDQVTHPDVVIMDEAWNG
-96 YAPEYWAIYTP
+96 YRYWAIYTP
-107 NVTRTS
+107 NVMRIS

-120 VASNDGAHW
+120 VASNDGVHW
-129 EAPVGLTNPIDPQP
+129 EVPNGLTNPIDPQP

-190 VHWGIPVTYDAQT
+190 VHWGVPVTYDAET

-281 GQPTRVN
+281 GAPTRVN

-315 FLCISQ
+315 FLCFSQ
-321 CFSGGNPDGSVLH
+321 CFSGRNPDGSVLH

-364 QIYRSSFYYDPGE
+364 QIYRSSFYYEPGE
-377 EVGNGMIRVWYSA
+377 EVGNGTIRVWYSA

-426 SYIAMMKSLMNDSE
+426 SYTAMMKSLMNDSE

-454 TRDNANAKV
+454 TRDTANAKI

-503 TTISAG
+503 TAISAG

-551 STSEGPAAYVLDGNS
+551 STSEGPASYVLDGNS

-581 QTLTVSFGQTRTVGR
+581 QTLTVSFNQTRTVGR

-613 ELYAVQGGG
+613 ELYAVQDGG

-635 HTDKIVTFDPVDA
+635 HTDKVVTFDPVDA

-654 VIAGAGGFGTA
+654 VIAGVGGFGTA

-670 YEYTGET
+670 YEYANET
-677 PELTYHLVDDRDASL
+677 PELTYHIVDDRDASL
-692 IYSGTW
+692 VYSGTW
-698 HNDSSSTFLNGT
+698 HDDSASTFLDGT

-758 GPMISQK
+758 GTMTSQK

-773 PAGEHTIL
+773 SAGEHTIL
-781 VVCTSAT
+781 VVRASAT

>member
-1 MAVIKAG
+1 MYKRLKSKLLA
-8 SSQFPFHITD
+8 
-18 IAALLRLN
+18 AAL
-26 IRRRGPDFLYVDCPL
+26 
-41 CGDHRGKLYLKTSRD
+41 T
-56 VWHCNYCQE
+56 
-65 SGGMLALY
+65 LALIPSTFTCTALAAEVTDPPLVKATGY
-73 AKVYGISNADAYR
+73 QDFPAYYEDSHHLPNQVTHPDVVVR
-86 EICEALQTGD
+86 DEAWNG
-96 YAPEYWAIYTP
+96 YRYWAIYTP

-551 STSEGPAAYVLDGNS
+551 STSEGPASYVLDGNS

-581 QTLTVSFGQTRTVGR
+581 QTLTVSFNQTRTVGR

-613 ELYAVQGGG
+613 ELYAVQDGG

-752 ETVNVN
+752 ETVNVS

>member
-1 MAVIKAG
+1 MYKRLKSKLLA
-8 SSQFPFHITD
+8 
-18 IAALLRLN
+18 AAL
-26 IRRRGPDFLYVDCPL
+26 
-41 CGDHRGKLYLKTSRD
+41 T
-56 VWHCNYCQE
+56 
-65 SGGMLALY
+65 LALIPSAFTCTALAAEVTDPPLVKATGY
-73 AKVYGISNADAYR
+73 QDFPAYYEDSHHLPNQVTHPDVVVRDAAWNGYR
-86 EICEALQTGD
+86 
-96 YAPEYWAIYTP
+96 YWAIYTP

-120 VASNDGAHW
+120 VASNDGVHW

-221 TDFIPAVTSSAR
+221 ADFIPAVTSSAR

-272 RYSDDGITW
+272 RYSNDGITW
-281 GQPTRVN
+281 GAPTRVN

-364 QIYRSSFYYDPGE
+364 QIYRSSFYYEPGE
-377 EVGNGMIRVWYSA
+377 EVGNGTIRVWYSA

-426 SYIAMMKSLMNDSE
+426 SYTAMMKSLMNDSE

-463 YAGDTTTVQAS
+463 YAGDMTTVQAS

-503 TTISAG
+503 TAISAG

-523 TLELTVEPNVFSLIP
+523 TLELAVEPNVFSLIP

-551 STSEGPAAYVLDGNS
+551 STSEGPASYVLDGNS

-581 QTLTVSFGQTRTVGR
+581 QTLTVSFNQTRTVGR

-613 ELYAVQGGG
+613 ELYAVQDGG

-635 HTDKIVTFDPVDA
+635 HTDKVVTFDPVDA

-677 PELTYHLVDDRDASL
+677 PELTYHFVDDRDASL
-692 IYSGTW
+692 VYSGTW
-698 HNDSSSTFLNGT
+698 HDDSGSTFLNGT
-710 ARYTSDTNASVSF
+710 ARYTSDANASVSF

-738 NFGTAKVYI
+738 NFGTANVYI
-747 DGILA
+747 DGVLV
-752 ETVNVN
+752 ETVNVY
-758 GPMISQK
+758 GSMASQK

-773 PAGEHTIL
+773 TAGEHTIRI
-781 VVCTSAT
+781 VRASAT

>member
-1 MAVIKAG
+1 MYKRLKSKLLA
-8 SSQFPFHITD
+8 
-18 IAALLRLN
+18 AAL
-26 IRRRGPDFLYVDCPL
+26 
-41 CGDHRGKLYLKTSRD
+41 T
-56 VWHCNYCQE
+56 
-65 SGGMLALY
+65 LALIPSAFTWTALAAEVTDPPLVKAASY
-73 AKVYGISNADAYR
+73 QDFPAYY
-86 EICEALQTGD
+86 EDSHHLSDQVTHPDVVIMDEAWNG
-96 YAPEYWAIYTP
+96 YRYWAIYTP
-107 NVTRTS
+107 NVMRIS

-120 VASNDGAHW
+120 VASNDGVHW
-129 EAPVGLTNPIDPQP
+129 EVPNGLTNPIDPQP

-190 VHWGIPVTYDAQT
+190 VHWGVPVTYDAET

-281 GQPTRVN
+281 GAPTRVN

-315 FLCISQ
+315 FLCFSQ
-321 CFSGGNPDGSVLH
+321 CFSGRNPDGSVLH

-364 QIYRSSFYYDPGE
+364 QIYRSSFYYEPGE
-377 EVGNGMIRVWYSA
+377 EVGNGTIRVWYSA

-426 SYIAMMKSLMNDSE
+426 SYTAMMKSLMNDSE

-454 TRDNANAKV
+454 TRDTANAKI

-503 TTISAG
+503 TAISTG

-551 STSEGPAAYVLDGNS
+551 STSEGPASYVLDGNS

-581 QTLTVSFGQTRTVGR
+581 QTLTVSFNQTRTVGR

-613 ELYAVQGGG
+613 ELYAVQDGG

-635 HTDKIVTFDPVDA
+635 HTDKVVTFDPVDA

-654 VIAGAGGFGTA
+654 VIAGVGGFGTA

-670 YEYTGET
+670 YEYANET
-677 PELTYHLVDDRDASL
+677 PELTYHIVDDRDASL
-692 IYSGTW
+692 VYSGTW
-698 HNDSSSTFLNGT
+698 HDDSASTFLDGT

-758 GPMISQK
+758 GTMTSQK

-773 PAGEHTIL
+773 SAGEHTIL
-781 VVCTSAT
+781 VVRASAT

>member
-1 MAVIKAG
+1 MYKRLKSKLLA
-8 SSQFPFHITD
+8 
-18 IAALLRLN
+18 AAL
-26 IRRRGPDFLYVDCPL
+26 
-41 CGDHRGKLYLKTSRD
+41 T
-56 VWHCNYCQE
+56 
-65 SGGMLALY
+65 LALIPSTFTCTALAAEVTDPPLVKATGY
-73 AKVYGISNADAYR
+73 QDFPAYYEDSHHLPNQVTHPDVVVR
-86 EICEALQTGD
+86 DEAWNG
-96 YAPEYWAIYTP
+96 YRYWAIYTP

-440 YTVPALIPGTSMTL
+440 YTVPALISGTSMTL

-551 STSEGPAAYVLDGNS
+551 STSEGPASYVLDGNS

>member
-1 MAVIKAG
+1 MYKRLKSKLLA
-8 SSQFPFHITD
+8 
-18 IAALLRLN
+18 AAL
-26 IRRRGPDFLYVDCPL
+26 
-41 CGDHRGKLYLKTSRD
+41 T
-56 VWHCNYCQE
+56 
-65 SGGMLALY
+65 LALIPSAFTCTALAAEVTDPPLVKATGY
-73 AKVYGISNADAYR
+73 QDFPAYYEDSHHLPNQVTHPDVVVR
-86 EICEALQTGD
+86 DEAWNG
-96 YAPEYWAIYTP
+96 YRYWAIYTP

-120 VASNDGAHW
+120 VASNDGVHW

-272 RYSDDGITW
+272 RYSNDGITW
-281 GQPTRVN
+281 GAPTRVN
-288 NFLGTNESGQ
+288 NFLGTNERGQ

-310 PELKE
+310 PEMKE

-364 QIYRSSFYYDPGE
+364 QIYRSSFYYEPGQ
-377 EVGNGMIRVWYSA
+377 EVGNGTIRVWYSA

-426 SYIAMMKSLMNDSE
+426 SYTAMMKSLMNDSE
-440 YTVPALIPGTSMTL
+440 YTVPALVAGTSMTL
-454 TRDNANAKV
+454 TTDAANAKV
-463 YAGDTTTVQAS
+463 YMGETATVCAS
-474 FLPEDTSDQLVKFSS
+474 FLPENTSDQLVKFSS
-489 SDPSVATVNQHGVV
+489 SDTTVATVNQQGVV
-503 TTISAG
+503 TPVSTGS
-509 TVNIIGETREGLTA
+509 VSIIGQTQEGLTA
-523 TLELTVEPNVFSLIP
+523 TLNLTVEPNVFTLIP

-551 STSEGPAAYVLDGNS
+551 STSEGPASYVLDGDS

-581 QTLTVSFGQTRTVGR
+581 QTLTVSFNQTRTVGR

-613 ELYAVQGGG
+613 ELYAVQETGTS
-622 EAVLIASGSWAED
+622 VLIASGNWAED
-635 HTDKIVTFDPVDA
+635 RTDKVVTFDPIDA
-648 TAIQLK
+648 TAIQLR

-670 YEYTGET
+670 YEYVGET

-698 HNDSSSTFLNGT
+698 HNDSSSTFLNST

-781 VVCTSAT
+781 GVCTSAT

>member
-1 MAVIKAG
+1 MYKRLKSKLLA
-8 SSQFPFHITD
+8 
-18 IAALLRLN
+18 AAL
-26 IRRRGPDFLYVDCPL
+26 
-41 CGDHRGKLYLKTSRD
+41 T
-56 VWHCNYCQE
+56 
-65 SGGMLALY
+65 LALIPSTFTCTALAAEVTDPPLVKATGY
-73 AKVYGISNADAYR
+73 QDFPAYYEDSHHLPNQVTHPDVVVR
-86 EICEALQTGD
+86 DEAWNG
-96 YAPEYWAIYTP
+96 YRYWAIYTP

-120 VASNDGAHW
+120 VASNDGVHW

-272 RYSDDGITW
+272 RYSNDGITW
-281 GQPTRVN
+281 GAPTRVN

-364 QIYRSSFYYDPGE
+364 QIYRSSFYYEPGE
-377 EVGNGMIRVWYSA
+377 EVGNGTIRVWYSA

-426 SYIAMMKSLMNDSE
+426 SYTAMMKSLMNDSE
-440 YTVPALIPGTSMTL
+440 YTVPALVAGTSMTL
-454 TRDNANAKV
+454 TTDAANAKV
-463 YAGDTTTVQAS
+463 YMGETATVCAS
-474 FLPEDTSDQLVKFSS
+474 FLPENTSDQLVKFSS
-489 SDPSVATVNQHGVV
+489 SDTTVATVKQQGVV
-503 TTISAG
+503 TPVSTGS
-509 TVNIIGETREGLTA
+509 VSIIGQTQEGLTA
-523 TLELTVEPNVFSLIP
+523 TLNLTVEPNVFTLIP

-551 STSEGPAAYVLDGNS
+551 STSEGPASYVLDGNN

-613 ELYAVQGGG
+613 ELYAVQETGTS
-622 EAVLIASGSWAED
+622 VLIASGIWAED
-635 HTDKIVTFDPVDA
+635 RTDKVVTFDPIDA

-670 YEYTGET
+670 YEYVGET

-698 HNDSSSTFLNGT
+698 HNDSSSTFLNST